1 MDRKWSA
8 VRPSP
13 LLVRLLALT
22 ALATAAALPFPAL
35 VAPALTFAGVV
46 ILLAASDWAISRNDP
61 APQIERVL
69 PTRLIKDRS
78 ATVVYRIRRAA
89 SGTTTISLLD
99 ELPGA
104 LGGDLPITDVWLGR
118 GQLLQISREIVPARR
133 GTFELGPTLVLWRS
147 YLGLLGLR
155 AGVTSKDAVAIL
167 PPASTP
173 QRRAGLDHRSLREEL
188 GIKPRALRGEGRE
201 FESLREYVSGD
212 DPRHIDWRASARHS
226 HLQVRQY
233 QTERRHT
240 VFVALDT
247 GRLMG
252 AYVDGTSKL
261 DHAINCAAA
270 LARASIGYGD
280 RIGFVAFDNALR
292 LFARPRSGLSGVGAM
307 LDATSSLLPSSFE
320 PDYRILVDPRWSW
333 WQLRYRCSSSPPLLK
348 VSFGSRLSRAPLDFW
363 RRQSRSARSSATCG
377 TSSGSRGSRSS
388 PTSHGYSNES
398 GVADGEISIQHRRGD
413 LRWVEVQHLRTEASD
428 TRQHCLA
435 FRNQVLK
442 RKPPVKPL
450 A

>member
-89 SGTTTISLLD
+89 GAATTINLLD
-99 ELPGA
+99 ELPLA
-104 LGGDLPITDVWLGR
+104 LGGDLRITGVRLGR
-118 GQLLQISREIVPARR
+118 GQRLDISREIVPARR
-133 GTFELGPTLVLWRS
+133 GTFELGPTLILWRS

-155 AGVTSKDAVAIL
+155 AGVTNKDVVAIL

-173 QRRAGLDHRSLREEL
+173 QRRAGLNHRSLRDEL

-292 LFARPRSGLSGVGAM
+292 LFARPRSGLGGVGAM

-320 PDYRILVDPRWSW
+320 PDYRILVETLAR
-333 WQLRYRCSSSPPLLK
+333 QQK
-348 VSFGSRLSRAPLDFW
+348 KRALVVVLTDFVEG
-363 RRQSRSARSSATCG
+363 G
-377 TSSGSRGSRSS
+377 TSRGLEDYLAVLARR
-388 PTSHGYSNES
+388 HCVML
-398 GVADGEISIQHRRGD
+398 VALRDRMLREVDEREPEISRERLYRRLALQD
-413 LRWVEVQHLRTEASD
+413 LVAEREEVLLRIGRFGA
-428 TRQHCLA
+428 
-435 FRNQVLK
+435 QVLDLD
-442 RKPPVKPL
+442 PSQITAPVLNRYL
-450 A
+450 AVRDAALI

>member
-8 VRPSP
+8 IRPSP

-35 VAPALTFAGVV
+35 MAPALAFAGVV
-46 ILLAASDWAISRNDP
+46 LLLAASDWAISRNDP

-69 PTRLIKDRS
+69 PMRLIKDRS
-78 ATVVYRIRRAA
+78 ATVVYRIRRAEGA
-89 SGTTTISLLD
+89 ATTISLLD
-99 ELPGA
+99 ELPEA
-104 LGGDLPITDVWLGR
+104 LGGDLRITGVRLGR
-118 GQLLQISREIVPARR
+118 GQRLDISREIVPARR
-133 GTFELGPTLVLWRS
+133 GTFELGPTLILWRS

-155 AGVTSKDAVAIL
+155 AGISPKDAVAIL

-173 QRRAGLDHRSLREEL
+173 QRRAGLNHRSLRDEL

-292 LFARPRSGLSGVGAM
+292 LFARPRSGLGGVGAM

-320 PDYRILVDPRWSW
+320 PDYRILVETLAR
-333 WQLRYRCSSSPPLLK
+333 QQK
-348 VSFGSRLSRAPLDFW
+348 KRALVVVLTDFVEG
-363 RRQSRSARSSATCG
+363 G
-377 TSSGSRGSRSS
+377 TSRGLEDYLAVLARR
-388 PTSHGYSNES
+388 HCVML
-398 GVADGEISIQHRRGD
+398 VALRDRMLREVDQREPEISRERLYRRLALQD
-413 LRWVEVQHLRTEASD
+413 LVAEREAVLV
-428 TRQHCLA
+428 RIGRFGA
-435 FRNQVLK
+435 QVLDLD
-442 RKPPVKPL
+442 PSQITAPVLNRYL
-450 A
+450 AVRDAALI